1 MKELICKNCGHS
13 ETLEKINGSNVTK
26 ILIAPH
32 PRERKKDG
40 LHIYPLYCLKC
51 NYITEWAADSQNISA
66 YAIDGIE
73 YFKTFKIN
81 KRYKVM
87 FIPIEDTLGARGYTS
102 GEQKKYSFWWAVL
115 SCIIGSIFIEYKIV
129 SFIAFGFCGMCILHF
144 LKYWRYT

>member
-1 MKELICKNCGHS
+1 MTSDK

-26 ILIAPH
+26 ILIAPY

-51 NYITEWAADSQNISA
+51 NYITEWATDSQNISSN
-66 YAIDGIE
+66 AIDGIE
-73 YFKTFKIN
+73 YFKTFKIT
-81 KRYKVM
+81 KKYKTM

-115 SCIIGSIFIEYKIV
+115 SFIIGSIFIEYKIV
-129 SFIAFGFCGMCILHF
+129 SYIAFGFCGMCILHF
-144 LKYWRYT
+144 LKYWRYI